1 MSSYNEVIG
10 IDFGMSNTSIS
21 YISEQGEI
29 KLIPDE
35 LGNTIIPTVIE
46 NGNEN
51 EKAKFYRYFK
61 RTIKDSDFSKEL
73 TIRFLRKIKY
83 LSESHLNKK
92 ISYCVISVPVYWDIL
107 HKNQL
112 KDCCEKAGLNVLSF
126 IDEPV
131 AGLLSYTSQF
141 NSDSE
146 FFLTI
151 DCGGGTLDLS
161 LVSFDQELNFY
172 EVLTTLGDNN
182 LGGED
187 LTVNLMKSVQ
197 SKLPF
202 LSNYPENKLYSHIK
216 KAKETLSYTMEYSI
230 ILEELD
236 KLIRVSRNEFVFANK
251 NWFDKFKNLMI
262 QFKEQIKDLIENEIE
277 NENEIEI
284 ILIGG
289 TTEIPYL
296 ITIVRDIFN
305 ESYFKLL
312 TQQHNQ
318 YKSHKSS
325 VAIGCSQLIKII
337 CGNQNVSTTEIT
349 EEPSLL
355 QKLNNSIG
363 VEVEHG
369 EMAVIIS
376 KDSYIPVSK
385 CMFFTNS
392 DEEET
397 INIKLYSGERKYVR
411 DNNFI
416 GDITIQFL
424 EKRKRASHKIKIEL
438 SIDNSNNL
446 QVCVNTSD
454 NTKFR
459 TSVEFKN
466 EESHGNKDVL
476 QLFEEIVLDTEKEKE

>member
-1 MSSYNEVIG
+1 MSSYNQVIG

-21 YISEQGEI
+21 YISDQGEI

-51 EKAKFYRYFK
+51 GKAKFYRYFK

-73 TIRFLRKIKY
+73 TIKFFKKIKY

-92 ISYCVISVPVYWDIL
+92 ISCCVISVPVYWNFSY
-107 HKNQL
+107 KNQL

-131 AGLLSYTSQF
+131 AGLLSFTSQF

-146 FFLTI
+146 YFLTI
-151 DCGGGTLDLS
+151 DCGGGTVDLS
-161 LVSFDQELNFY
+161 LVSFEQELNFY

-197 SKLPF
+197 SKVHF
-202 LSNYPENKLYSHIK
+202 LSNYPENKLYSYIK

-236 KLIRVSRNEFVFANK
+236 KLIRVSRNEFIFANK

-262 QFKEQIKDLIENEIE
+262 QFKEQIKDLIENENEI
-277 NENEIEI
+277 ENEIEI

-312 TQQHNQ
+312 TQN
-318 YKSHKSS
+318 KNHKNS

-337 CGNQNVSTTEIT
+337 CGNQNVSIT
-349 EEPSLL
+349 ETTDEPSLL

-385 CMFFTNS
+385 SMLFTNS

-416 GDITIQFL
+416 GSITIQLL
-424 EKRKRASHKIKIEL
+424 EKKKRASHKIKIEL